1 MEELNDIEQEKQEE
15 LDEIEK
21 RDLSFLLDV
30 KLRINVSVGKTE
42 KLFKDVLKLKE
53 GDLISLDKNIEE
65 YLDVYLNGKQFA
77 VGEMIIVNDKY
88 SVRIIDLA

>member
-1 MEELNDIEQEKQEE
+1 M
-15 LDEIEK
+15 
-21 RDLSFLLDV
+21 DV
-30 KLRINVSVGKTE
+30 KLKINVSVGKTE

-53 GDLISLDKNIEE
+53 GDLISLDKSTEE

>member
-1 MEELNDIEQEKQEE
+1 MEELNEIKQEE
-15 LDEIEK
+15 IEELEK
-21 RDLSFLLDV
+21 KDLSFLLDV
-30 KLRINVSVGKTE
+30 SLKINVSVGKTE

-53 GDLISLDKNIEE
+53 GDLISLDKNVEE